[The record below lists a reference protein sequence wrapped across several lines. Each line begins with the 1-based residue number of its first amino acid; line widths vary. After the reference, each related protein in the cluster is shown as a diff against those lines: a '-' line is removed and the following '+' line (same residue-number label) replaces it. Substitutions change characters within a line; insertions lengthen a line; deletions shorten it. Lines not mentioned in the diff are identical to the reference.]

1 MWHPSRQKEEL
12 KKNSASPEAET
23 PDEEQQLGRG
33 EFIGRARCGSVASK
47 RSHGS
52 GRIVRRQRS
61 LESGEVVK
69 KVTKIIIKAKI
80 NVNFIQIRVQALGTN
95 FQQIIDNRIQ
105 IMSISIIWELYFAS
119 IPSPNCKLQQ
129 YSWVVSCNPNKK
141 NNSIS
146 TVINLIFIATST
158 KHASLTNSKPQRS
171 ETSDQ

>member
-1 MWHPSRQKEEL
+1 MWHSSRQKEEL

-69 KVTKIIIKAKI
+69 KVTKIIMKAKI
-80 NVNFIQIRVQALGTN
+80 KVNFIQSNYLDKRQS
-95 FQQIIDNRIQ
+95 FRDQILIDNRQ
-105 IMSISIIWELYFAS
+105 SYLDNVYQYYMGTLFCFYSFSELQVVAVQLG
-119 IPSPNCKLQQ
+119 CKL
-129 YSWVVSCNPNKK
+129 
-141 NNSIS
+141 
-146 TVINLIFIATST
+146 
-158 KHASLTNSKPQRS
+158 
-171 ETSDQ
+171 